1 MNDQNL
7 KSIIY
12 ISKRCPYC
20 RKLLLLLQNKP
31 ELKGSIQITCIDDE
45 PFPKMITSVPSM
57 ISEGELWTA
66 DELFAALEGRPDTSK
81 QMNGQGQGQQGQGQ
95 QGQMQQQQQQQ
106 QQQMQQQQQG
116 QQQMQQGQMQQGQMQ
131 QGQMQQGQMQQG
143 QGQGVSD
150 PDDMLD
156 GYFGGGGLTG
166 GSLGFAS
173 IDDTPLS
180 VDTGSFASL
189 DAEDNSVDVQ
199 NDGYIQK
206 NKKTEAFDSDYER
219 MRSERGA
226 VGAGGMRLGGGM

>member
-45 PFPKMITSVPSM
+45 PFPKIIKSVPSM
-57 ISEGELWTA
+57 ISDGELWTA

-81 QMNGQGQGQQGQGQ
+81 QMNGQQQMQQGQQGQ
-95 QGQMQQQQQQQ
+95 QMQQQGQQQV
-106 QQQMQQQQQG
+106 QQQG
-116 QQQMQQGQMQQGQMQ
+116 QQQMQQQGQQQMQQQGQQQQMQQGE
-131 QGQMQQGQMQQG
+131 
-143 QGQGVSD
+143 SD

-173 IDDTPLS
+173 IDDTPLA
-180 VDTGSFASL
+180 VDTSHFASL

-219 MRSERGA
+219 MMSERGE

>member
-81 QMNGQGQGQQGQGQ
+81 QMNGQGQ
-95 QGQMQQQQQQQ
+95 QMQQQ
-106 QQQMQQQQQG
+106 QQQMQQQQQQM
-116 QQQMQQGQMQQGQMQ
+116 QQQQGQQQGQMQQGQGQGQQ
-131 QGQMQQGQMQQG
+131 QGQMPQQGQG

-156 GYFGGGGLTG
+156 GDFGGGGLTG

-219 MRSERGA
+219 MMSERGE

>member
-45 PFPKMITSVPSM
+45 PFPKIIKSVPSM
-57 ISEGELWTA
+57 ISDGELWTA

-81 QMNGQGQGQQGQGQ
+81 QMNGQQQMQQGQQGQ
-95 QGQMQQQQQQQ
+95 QMQQQGQQQV
-106 QQQMQQQQQG
+106 QQQG
-116 QQQMQQGQMQQGQMQ
+116 QQQMQQQGQQQMQQQGEQQQQMQQGA
-131 QGQMQQGQMQQG
+131 
-143 QGQGVSD
+143 SD

-173 IDDTPLS
+173 IDDTPLA
-180 VDTGSFASL
+180 VDTSHFASL

-219 MRSERGA
+219 MMSERGE

>member
-81 QMNGQGQGQQGQGQ
+81 QMNGQGQGQQMQQGQGQ
-95 QGQMQQQQQQQ
+95 QM
-106 QQQMQQQQQG
+106 QQG
-116 QQQMQQGQMQQGQMQ
+116 QGQQQQGQMQQGQGQQ
-131 QGQMQQGQMQQG
+131 QGQMPQQGQQQQQQQGQQQG

-219 MRSERGA
+219 MMSERGE